1 MHKLHF
7 TIHIDAPK
15 EKVWDTM
22 LEDATYRQWTSIFS
36 PGSHFEGS
44 WDQGSKIVFLGEGD
58 EDKESGMVA
67 TIAENR
73 PYEFISIKHLGM
85 INDGVEDT
93 ESEEVQSWVGAREE
107 YTLRDA
113 ASGGTDVEIDVDTTE
128 EYEEDFSEMWPK
140 ALAKLKDLA
149 EQA

>member
-7 TIHIDAPK
+7 TIHIDASR
-15 EKVWDTM
+15 EKVWNTM

-93 ESEEVQSWVGAREE
+93 ESEEVKSWVGAREE

-113 ASGGTDVEIDVDTTE
+113 VGGGTDVEIDVDTTE

-140 ALAKLKDLA
+140 ALQRLKELA
-149 EQA
+149 E